1 MNGWLVV
8 SIVLCII
15 CLAEA
20 IHMGIVKREMRRAR
34 RELELTREKGYN
46 RQITVTLL
54 NRDLEALVAA
64 MNRNLDYQKQLKYE
78 AEQSEKRLR
87 QSVSDIAHDLRT
99 PLTVIKGNLQMMEQ
113 KGNVPEDTTGY
124 LRTCQKK
131 CDTLK
136 DMVDEFFE
144 MSVLESDSGSAEL
157 MQVNI
162 TNLLMQFIVD
172 HEAVIREKGLVPD
185 INLPEKSVIIH
196 ADPQMVTR
204 MLSNLLGNVL
214 KYAKDSFGIRV
225 DIIDEKDSSH
235 LRIAFENRIMQGD
248 EPDVAHLFDRTY
260 QGNRAR
266 TASGAGLGLYI
277 VKLLA
282 DKQGAEVFAV
292 TKDKVLSVGII
303 FPMLR

>member
-113 KGNVPEDTTGY
+113 KGNVPEDTMGY

>member
-54 NRDLEALVAA
+54 DRDLEALVAA

-113 KGNVPEDTTGY
+113 KGNVPEDTMGY